1 MPQWLVVVGIA
12 LAWVLAIVAIV
23 VFMMGAS
30 RSRRKESEHEKA
42 LAQQLLAKKD
52 R

>member
-1 MPQWLVVVGIA
+1 MPQWLVIAVIA

-30 RSRRKESEHEKA
+30 RSRRKQREHEKA

-52 R
+52 H